1 MTYSQQVKAEICSIK
16 PMCSGCRKAIIYG
29 MLLTSRGVTDNTIE
43 INTESKLVVDFFTDN
58 IIDIT
63 GVIVSVKS
71 PDLRDRAKRP
81 TYTVFIENQED
92 INKIQKT
99 FFAKIPIEKN
109 SINYDLLQ
117 YDCCVVSFLRGAYL
131 MCGSTINPRKA
142 YHLELNISDE
152 NLCDEIGSLLEEC
165 DMNFKKT
172 TRNKGFVLYIKESQ
186 QIEDM
191 LTFLGAFKASME
203 LMNNKIEKEI
213 RNKANRQTNCE
224 TANIGKTVNASFNQ
238 VCKIK
243 IIEQKA
249 GLNSLTPELKEIA
262 ILRLENPDLSLSEL
276 CEFADLK
283 ISRSGLNHRLKKLC
297 SIADELDK

>member
-1 MTYSQQVKAEICSIK
+1 MTYSQQIKAEICGIK
-16 PMCSGCRKAIIYG
+16 PLCSECRKAIIYG
-29 MLLTSRGVTDNTIE
+29 ILLTSRGVTDNTIE

-81 TYTVFIENQED
+81 IYTVFIENQED
-92 INKIQKT
+92 INKIHKT
-99 FFAKIPIEKN
+99 FFTKIPIEKI
-109 SINYDLLQ
+109 SINYDILQ

-152 NLCDEIGSLLEEC
+152 NLCNEIGTLFEEC
-165 DMNFKKT
+165 DMSFKKT
-172 TRNKGFVLYIKESQ
+172 TRNKGFILYMKESQ

-203 LMNNKIEKEI
+203 LMNMKIEKEI

-224 TANIGKTVNASFNQ
+224 TANIGKTVNASFDQ
-238 VCKIK
+238 ICKIK

-262 ILRLENPDLSLSEL
+262 MLRLENPDLSLSEL
-276 CEFADLK
+276 CLVGNLK